1 MKLYKVRFPL
11 LLFILMGMV
20 SCQSHQTS
28 SNSIPEGSNHLIN
41 ESSPYLLQHANN
53 PVDWYPWND
62 EALKK
67 AKEENKLILISIG
80 YSACHWCHVMEHESF
95 EDSTVSKIMN
105 EHFVNIKVDREERPD
120 VDNVYM
126 SACHLASGRSCGW
139 PLNAFALPDG
149 RPIWAGTYYPKNDWI
164 KVLESFIDL
173 KTNKPDELL
182 EYASQLTQGI
192 KQTDKIVK
200 TSNNEN
206 YSLGNLK
213 QIENKLIANLDPIKG
228 GRIGSPKFPMPSIY
242 EFLLQSYQITDNHEA
257 LKSITTTLDN
267 MANGGIYDHLGG
279 GFARYSTDENWL
291 VPHFEKML
299 YDNGQLINLYAKAYK
314 ITKNPLYEKVVRE
327 TIDFINRELTSEE
340 HGFYSSL
347 DADTEGEEGK
357 YYVWNTEEIE
367 ALLSEDDYALFK
379 DYYNLKNGGNWEEEK
394 NILHVKKDMQAVAKK
409 NNLSINDLQG
419 SLNQSK
425 KILLENREN
434 RVRPGTD
441 DKVLCSWNALALNG
455 YIEAYKAF
463 KDEAYL
469 DKAIKN
475 AEFLKK
481 TFLQD
486 DFRLN
491 RNYKGKESVINAFLD
506 DYALLIEA
514 YINLYQVS
522 FDESWL
528 YLSKD
533 LMDYAIEYFHDE
545 ESGMFFYTSDRD
557 KALVA
562 RKMELADNV
571 IPGSNST
578 MATNLYY
585 LSLYFYDQKYGEM
598 SRQMV
603 NNMYEQFGESTEPNF
618 YSKWCQLYA
627 MMVSPPYEVAI
638 VGKNHKDLANQLRS
652 SFLPNAI
659 LLGGKDEGS
668 LELLKGKLSD
678 GQTLIYVCQNKVCKL
693 PVSDA
698 DKAIELIRS

>member
-1 MKLYKVRFPL
+1 MKLYKVQFL
-11 LLFILMGMV
+11 FTLFILIGFV
-20 SCQSHQTS
+20 SCQSHQTG

-53 PVDWYPWND
+53 PVDWYPWNE

-95 EDSTVSKIMN
+95 EDTTVSKLMN

-149 RPIWAGTYYPKNDWI
+149 RPIWAGTYYPKKDWL

-173 KTNKPDELL
+173 KTNKPEELN
-182 EYASQLTQGI
+182 EYARQLTQGI

-200 TSNNEN
+200 SDSNE
-206 YSLGNLK
+206 SFDIASVK
-213 QIENKLIANLDPIKG
+213 EIENKLIPNLDLKKG
-228 GRIGSPKFPMPSIY
+228 GRVGSPKFPMPSIY
-242 EFLLQSYQITDNHEA
+242 EFLLQSYPINSNPTA
-257 LKSITTTLDN
+257 LKSITITLDN

-299 YDNGQLINLYAKAYK
+299 YDNGQLISLYSKAYK
-314 ITKNPLYEKVVRE
+314 QTKNPLYESVVRE
-327 TIDFINRELTSEE
+327 TIQFIERELTSPE

-347 DADTEGEEGK
+347 DADSEGEEGK
-357 YYVWNTEEIE
+357 FYVWTTEELE
-367 ALLSEDDYALFK
+367 HLLDPAEYALFK
-379 DYYNLKNGGNWEEEK
+379 DYYNLKNSGNWEEEK
-394 NILHVKKDMQAVAKK
+394 NILHVQKDLAATAKQNKISVEALKSSLSKSKQLLLKKRDER
-409 NNLSINDLQG
+409 I
-419 SLNQSK
+419 
-425 KILLENREN
+425 
-434 RVRPGTD
+434 RPGTD
-441 DKVLCSWNALALNG
+441 DKILCSWNALALNG

-463 KDEAYL
+463 NDEAYL

-475 AEFLKK
+475 ANFIKK
-481 TFLQD
+481 TFIQS

-491 RNYKGKESVINAFLD
+491 RNYKGKQSVINAFLD

-514 YINLYQVS
+514 YINLYQVT

-533 LMDYAIEYFHDE
+533 LMDYAISYFYDE
-545 ESGMFFYTSDRD
+545 ETGMFYYTSHRD
-557 KALVA
+557 NALVA

-578 MATNLYY
+578 MATNLYL
-585 LSLYFYDQKYGEM
+585 LSLYFYDQEYSAK
-598 SRQMV
+598 SKQMV
-603 NNMYEQFGESTEPNF
+603 NNMFEQFAKTSEPHF
-618 YSKWCQLYA
+618 YSNWCKLYT
-627 MMVSPPYEVAI
+627 MMASPPYEVAI
-638 VGKNHKDLANQLRS
+638 VGEDHKKIASSLRS

-659 LLGGKDEGS
+659 FLGGNDEGS
-668 LELLKGKLSD
+668 LELLKGKLSS

-693 PVSDA
+693 PVSEP
-698 DKAIELIRS
+698 DKAIELIKS